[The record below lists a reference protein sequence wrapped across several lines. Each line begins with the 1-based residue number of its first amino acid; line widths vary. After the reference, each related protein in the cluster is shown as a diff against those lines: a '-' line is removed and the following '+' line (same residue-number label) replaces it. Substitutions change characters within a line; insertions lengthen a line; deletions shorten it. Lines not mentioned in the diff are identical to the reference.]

1 MRCPDCGLEK
11 DPEDF
16 PRNRSTRTGRGV
28 YCKPCHNART
38 RESIKRLYG
47 NTRHY
52 HLKQRFGIGAAEV
65 DAMIKAQGGSCP
77 ICKRRPAVHVDHDHK
92 TGKVRAILCE
102 MCNGGLGQFKDDP
115 ASISR
120 AIAYLERNRD

>member
-1 MRCPDCGLEK
+1 MDK
-11 DPEDF
+11 PEEEL
-16 PRNRSTRTGRGV
+16 PRNRSKPSGRGT

-38 RESIKRLYG
+38 RRSIKEKYG

-52 HLKQRFGIGAAEV
+52 HLRQRFGIGAAEV
-65 DAMIKAQGGSCP
+65 DAMIAAQGGLCP
-77 ICKRRPAVHVDHDHK
+77 ICRLRSAVHVDHDHK

-115 ASISR
+115 ASIER
-120 AIAYLERNRD
+120 AVAYLERNRD